1 MFQDADMKF
10 HDLIGCEVVKGRRV
24 IGGTTLIF
32 QNDLNNMVQSITL
45 LADEPVEPVKKDD
58 F

>member
-1 MFQDADMKF
+1 MKF

-45 LADEPVEPVKKDD
+45 PADEPVEPVKKDD